1 MPSVY
6 KNLIL
11 LGTSHIAKQSIE
23 EIKDLIEKEKLDIIA
38 LELDYIRFK
47 SLLTKKKRKIRIR
60 DIKKIGVTGFLFNII
75 GAWSEKKLG
84 KLVKVSPGSEML
96 AAIKLAKK
104 KKINIVL
111 IDQDI
116 RITLRKLSKNMGWK
130 EKLRFITDLLL
141 ASRHKGEIKNMDLS
155 KVPDKKTIKS
165 LTNEFRK
172 RYPSTHKILVTERN
186 LFMAKNL
193 NKLRSNS
200 NKKILA
206 IVGAGHEEEM
216 LKIIENEDQKIIR

>member
-23 EIKDLIEKEKLDIIA
+23 EIKDIIEEEKPEIIA

-47 SLLTKKKRKIRIR
+47 SLLNKKKRKIRIR
-60 DIKKIGVTGFLFNII
+60 DIKGIGFTGFLFNII

-96 AAIKLAKK
+96 TAIKIAKK
-104 KKINIVL
+104 EKINLVL

-116 RITLRKLSKNMGWK
+116 RITLRKLSKNMGWR
-130 EKLRFITDLLL
+130 EKLRFIIDLLL
-141 ASRHKGEIKNMDLS
+141 ASRHKKEIKNMDLS
-155 KVPDKKTIKS
+155 KVPDKKTIKK
-165 LTNEFRK
+165 LTNKFRK
-172 RYPSTHKILVTERN
+172 RYPSTYNILVTERN

-216 LKIIENEDQKIIR
+216 LKIIKNEDKKTI

>member
-6 KNLIL
+6 KNIIL

-23 EIKDLIEKEKLDIIA
+23 EIKYLIEKEKPDLIA
-38 LELDYIRFK
+38 LELDYIRFR
-47 SLLTKKKRKIRIR
+47 SLLTKKKRKIKLK
-60 DIKKIGVTGFLFNII
+60 DISKIGFTGFLFNII

-96 AAIKLAKK
+96 TAIKIAKK
-104 KKINIVL
+104 EKINIVL

-116 RITLRKLSKNMGWK
+116 RITLRKLSKNMGWR
-130 EKLRFITDLLL
+130 EKLRFIGDLLL
-141 ASRHKGEIKNMDLS
+141 ASRYKREIKNLDLS
-155 KVPDKKTIKS
+155 KVPDKQTIKS
-165 LTNEFRK
+165 LTNKFRK
-172 RYPSTHKILVTERN
+172 KYPSTYKILVTERN

-216 LKIIENEDQKIIR
+216 IRIIKNEDKKLI